1 MTSSNNYPPE
11 SVSALPPHQT
21 NQQWWDEVTP
31 VHLRSDFYDVASFL
45 NGACRL
51 DALELTGLGDLT
63 GKSVL
68 HLQCHFG
75 LSTIELVRQGAAR
88 AIGVDFS
95 PVAIKAARELA
106 EQTGTADRVAFIG
119 CDVLE
124 LERHLDERFDLVFAS
139 YGVITWISDLSRWAK
154 VAARCLKPEGRFFL
168 AEIHPTSMLFD
179 NHRAERIVKY
189 GYFHDPEG
197 EYLGDDPDYSDPSY
211 KPTTVTR
218 EWQWSL
224 ADIFQA
230 LTFAGLAITEFKE
243 YPYSCYAQFPNL
255 TKWSDGFYHPPSDD
269 PQLPLL
275 FSVGAKR
282 D

>member
-1 MTSSNNYPPE
+1 MTSPISHPPE

-45 NGACRL
+45 NGECRL
-51 DALELTGLGDLT
+51 DSLELTGLGPLP

-75 LSTIELVRQGAAR
+75 MSTIELVRQGAAR
-88 AIGVDFS
+88 AVGVDFS
-95 PVAIKAARELA
+95 PVAITAARDLA
-106 EQTGTADRVAFIG
+106 EQTGTADCVSFIG

-124 LERHLDERFDLVFAS
+124 LERHLDERFDIVFAS
-139 YGVITWISDLSRWAK
+139 YGVLTWISDLARWAK
-154 VAARCLKPEGRFFL
+154 VAARFLKPGGCFFL

-179 NHRAERIVKY
+179 NDKEERVVKY
-189 GYFHDPEG
+189 GYFHDPAG
-197 EYLGDDPDYSDPSY
+197 LQLGDDPDYSDPSF
-211 KPTTVTR
+211 KPTTSTR

-224 ADIFQA
+224 SDIFKA
-230 LTFAGLAITEFKE
+230 VTDAGLNITEFAE
-243 YPYSCYAQFPNL
+243 YPYSCYAQFPDL
-255 TKWSDGFYHPPSDD
+255 TKQPDGFYHPPADQ
-269 PQLPLL
+269 PKVPLL
-275 FSVGAKR
+275 FAVEAKQ